1 MYNLIQTLLDG
12 DHSLVIAKDS
22 VRTFDGRGVS
32 DLFGLL
38 HDEPAALAH
47 ARIADKIVGKA
58 AAALLVLAKVQ
69 SVYAH
74 VISHPAYDLLVDAG
88 IEVRY
93 GTLVPHIINRAGTGL
108 CPLETRCL
116 PCRTPAE
123 CLDQISS
130 FIRQMKAAK
139 S

>member
-1 MYNLIQTLLDG
+1 MDNLIHILLNEN
-12 DHSLVIAKDS
+12 HSLVVANES

-38 HDEPAALAH
+38 HNEPTALAY

-74 VISHPAYDLLVDAG
+74 VISRPAYDLLADAG
-88 IEVRY
+88 IDVRY

-108 CPLETRCL
+108 CPLETQCL

-123 CLDQISS
+123 CLDQIRS

>member
-1 MYNLIQTLLDG
+1 MDNLIQTLLDG
-12 DHSLVIAKDS
+12 NHSLVIAKDT

-38 HDEPAALAH
+38 HNDPATLAH
-47 ARIADKIVGKA
+47 AHIADKIVGKA

-74 VISHPAYDLLVDAG
+74 VISRPAYNLLIDAG
-88 IEVRY
+88 TDVRY

-123 CLDQISS
+123 CLDQIRS
-130 FIRQMKAAK
+130 FIRQMKQQ
-139 S
+139 